1 MLVGFLKGCVGSL
14 RLTKLILDQK
24 ELSIT
29 ARYSVRIDQTIV
41 VEPLKQITEDT
52 FKRILTS
59 KSIIQSVGI
68 HSPERSSLLKF
79 EGPYI
84 FERLNG
90 ILIFKPSSA

>member
-1 MLVGFLKGCVGSL
+1 MQ
-14 RLTKLILDQK
+14 LTKLILDQK

-52 FKRILTS
+52 IRRILKTH
-59 KSIIQSVGI
+59 SIIQSIRI
-68 HSPERSSLLKF
+68 HRPDLPSLEKF

-84 FERLNG
+84 FECFNG
-90 ILIFKPSSA
+90 ILIFTPSST